1 MSASKFIRQR
11 LKLRHVNVLVSLDD
25 TLSVSRTAERLNVTQ
40 AAVSR
45 TLGEAEKGFGL
56 QIFERHS
63 RGLRRTAPGR
73 ETLRAIRR
81 IRDDL
86 VALEALADSQSTAAR
101 GEVGIGLHTVSAL
114 DVVAGLIAGFK
125 ARHPEVRVR
134 LRDGLLPELL
144 EDLLN
149 GRLDLVVG
157 RQSPEVAGKRLETRA
172 LVEAEVLI
180 VSRDAAALD
189 GENLSELA
197 KRPWILPLPETPMR
211 LEFDRRCEEE
221 GCAPPVD
228 LIESNNSHLMA
239 RVLLAGRR
247 LAIVPSSVAELWR
260 DTMGLHAIPFP
271 GGFASEPIGLIS
283 MGDKTHTPAVAA
295 FLRFQAERTGA

>member
-1 MSASKFIRQR
+1 MNASKFIRQR

-73 ETLRAIRR
+73 ETLRAIRQ
-81 IRDDL
+81 IQSD
-86 VALEALADSQSTAAR
+86 VIALEAIADQQGAAAR
-101 GEVGIGLHTVSAL
+101 GEVSIGLHTVSAL
-114 DVVAGLIAGFK
+114 DRVAGLITGFK
-125 ARHPEVRVR
+125 ARHPHVRVR
-134 LRDGLLPELL
+134 LRDGLLPELI
-144 EDLLN
+144 EDLHN

-157 RQSPEVAGKRLETRA
+157 RMNPEPSGRRLESRA
-172 LVEAEVLI
+172 LVEAEVLV
-180 VSRDAAALD
+180 VSRDATAFAAERLPA
-189 GENLSELA
+189 LVR
-197 KRPWILPLPETPMR
+197 RPWFLPLPGTPMR

-239 RVLLAGRR
+239 RVLLAGER
-247 LAIVPSSVAELWR
+247 LAIAPGSVAELWR
-260 DTMGLHAIPFP
+260 DTLGLSAIPFP
-271 GGFASEPIGLIS
+271 GGFASEPIGLLS
-283 MGDKTHTPAVAA
+283 VAEKTHTPAVAA
-295 FLRFQAERTGA
+295 FLRFHAAQAGP